1 MSQSQATA
9 VLICILWVH
18 TVGFPSNGIWWVKS
32 VQMGHE
38 ELSVCVLAHQ
48 GKESPELPSSLAVYH

>member
-1 MSQSQATA
+1 MSRSQGTA
-9 VLICILWVH
+9 VLICILRVH
-18 TVGFPSNGIWWVKS
+18 TVGFSSNGIWWVQS
-32 VQMGHE
+32 VQVGPE